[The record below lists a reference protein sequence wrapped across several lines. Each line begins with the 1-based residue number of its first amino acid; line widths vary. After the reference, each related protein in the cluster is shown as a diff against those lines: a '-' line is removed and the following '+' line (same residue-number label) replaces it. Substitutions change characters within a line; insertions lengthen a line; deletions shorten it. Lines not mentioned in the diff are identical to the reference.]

1 MTRPS
6 APTAFAAPA
15 TYELHSLGWKA
26 FQQLCVSVASE
37 VWGQTVQGFFD
48 SHDGGRDGAFY
59 GTWTSSKGETFTGNF
74 TVQCKFSQK
83 PGRNLAL
90 TSLKDELE
98 KATRLAARGLA
109 DNYFIFTNMRLT
121 GTADESI
128 RAAFEAIPGLKHC
141 RIYGADQISQFIRE
155 SARLRMLI
163 PRLYGLGDL
172 GQILDHRA
180 YEQAQEILSSLGDDM
195 NKFVMTDAFRAA
207 ARAIVEH
214 GFVLLI
220 GEPACGKSAI
230 AAALALGALDEWNC
244 FTVKVREP
252 SDFVATSN
260 PHEKQF
266 FWVDDAF
273 GATQL
278 DWQMT
283 SEWNATF
290 PHIRAAIRRGAKFVF
305 TSRDYIY
312 RNARNFL
319 KESALPVIQDSQ
331 VIIRVEQLSK
341 DEREQILYNHIRLGP
356 QSIAFKRRLKP
367 HLDVAAAHERFS
379 PEIARRLGNPAFTKQ
394 LSVSPGGLDD
404 FVARPVPLLQEVIRT
419 LDASS
424 RAAIALVFMRGGWL
438 PSPVALL
445 PEEENAI
452 DLLGASPAS
461 VRAALAPLDGSL
473 LIEVKQKGQ
482 YGWRAKHPTV
492 LDAFA
497 ALVAENRELMDIY
510 LAGTPVPELFS
521 EVSCGADGIGGT
533 KVEVPADRYEAL
545 IKRIVA
551 FHDSRRENRSPVN
564 SFLANR
570 CGKEF
575 LRLFLERCPEF
586 VGELDVMSYF
596 YAVSAIDL
604 LNVIHE
610 FGLLPEDQR
619 LRHAATVR
627 KLAIQTPDAGFLD
640 RRIVS
645 FLTEEE
651 IQQILADF
659 RDHTLPFIDIEV
671 ENWKDNYSSRETP
684 GDYFEPLRSAL
695 AEFRIAMADDID
707 VASRIESALAY
718 VDEAISALDTR
729 GSDEPEHGDYY
740 NRSSENVTN
749 PSSRSIFDDVD
760 TDEEE

>member
-1 MTRPS
+1 
-6 APTAFAAPA
+6 
-15 TYELHSLGWKA
+15 LGWKA
-26 FQQLCVSVASE
+26 FQQLCVSVASDI
-37 VWGQTVQGFFD
+37 WGQTVQGFFD

-59 GTWTSSKGETFTGNF
+59 GTWTSNKGETFTGNF

-83 PGRNLAL
+83 PDRRLTL

-98 KATRLAARGLA
+98 KAARLASRGLA
-109 DNYFIFTNMRLT
+109 DNYFLFTNMQLT
-121 GTADESI
+121 GTTDETV
-128 RAAFEAIPGLKHC
+128 RAAFEAIPGLEHC
-141 RIYGADQISQFIRE
+141 RVYGADQISHFIRE

-163 PRLYGLGDL
+163 PRVYGLGDL

-180 YEQAQEILSSLGDDM
+180 YDQAQEILSALGDDM

-214 GFVLLI
+214 GFVLLL

-244 FTVKVREP
+244 FTVKVRDP
-252 SDFVATSN
+252 SEFVAASN

-312 RNARNFL
+312 KNARNFL

-331 VIIRVEQLSK
+331 VVIRVEQLSK
-341 DEREQILYNHIRLGP
+341 DEREQILYNHIRLGAQP
-356 QSIAFKRRLKP
+356 VAFKRRLKP
-367 HLDVAAAHERFS
+367 HLDAVAVHQRFS

-394 LSVSPGGLDD
+394 LSITSSGLDD
-404 FVARPVPLLQEVIRT
+404 FVERPVQLLQEVIRT
-419 LDASS
+419 LDPSS

-438 PSPVALL
+438 PSPVTLL
-445 PEEENAI
+445 PEEENAVG
-452 DLLGASPAS
+452 LLGASPAS

-497 ALVAENRELMDIY
+497 ALVVESRELMDIY
-510 LAGTPVPELFS
+510 LAGTPVLELFS
-521 EVSCGADGIGGT
+521 EISCGADGIGGT
-533 KVEVPADRYEAL
+533 KVEIPADRYEGL
-545 IKRIVA
+545 MKRIIA
-551 FHDSRRENRSPVN
+551 FHDDRRENRSAVN

-570 CGKEF
+570 CGEEF
-575 LRLFLERCPEF
+575 LRLFLERYPDF
-586 VGELDVMSYF
+586 VAQLHVMSYF
-596 YAVSAIDL
+596 YAVSSIDF
-604 LNVIHE
+604 LNVIHD
-610 FGLLPEDQR
+610 FGLLAEDQR
-619 LRHAATVR
+619 RTHASTVR

-640 RRIVS
+640 GRVIS
-645 FLTEEE
+645 FLTQGE
-651 IQQILADF
+651 IEDILADF
-659 RDHTLPFIDIEV
+659 RDQLLPFVDIEI

-684 GDYFEPLRSAL
+684 GDYFEPFRSAL
-695 AEFRIAMADDID
+695 LEFKSAMADDLD
-707 VASRIESALAY
+707 VVSRVESALAA
-718 VDEAISALDTR
+718 VDEAITTLDTR
-729 GSDEPEHGDYY
+729 GSEEPDYGNYY
-740 NRSSENVTN
+740 NRSSGEVAT

-760 TDEEE
+760 T